1 MAGNFENRTIYVETD
16 YNNIILVDPNKLSVP
31 ITKDNPNGFIDRL
44 VDHEDLVMY
53 ANLETKIIPRTK
65 LADGVSFDVINTTI
79 ASFSNGDENN
89 DLNFLKP
96 KNKVAFDSSWT
107 DEFTGKDTRNFAG
120 ANQKVEYSVT
130 QNGKPQIRSRID
142 NYEDTQTLGIKNITI
157 KISPAGTPQVDIKMT
172 DVGGRTLFQQGDQSL
187 YSVFFNLPYPAFYLT
202 LKGYYGKA
210 ARFQLVLVK
219 FNASFD
225 PQKGN
230 FDISLSLTGRL
241 NALLFDTTLGNMRH
255 STKMYPR
262 TFTVTK
268 KETSG
273 GSTKAE
279 IITTVGLQVLKEVY
293 SEYNAKDLIGDDLWL
308 VVKDDPMTIER
319 LEAKLVNYKQ
329 NQNNLLKTGEFTLI
343 NDVADYRDNIQNMND
358 VIYKTTLNKYLD
370 LSKVFVFD
378 SGGSGGQQVLHI
390 PFKNFISKS
399 DRSLIIS
406 KLDETIQE
414 ILEGKLKPNMAFG
427 QNPDKNKTIVKD
439 VDDKMVDLGGS
450 INIADWNTNKLKKIF
465 YKEINNF
472 KDILKD
478 SDNNKIWIPTY
489 LARFG
494 KVPNTSELD
503 GFKKTES
510 AIGAALGTEL
520 DPSTG
525 NIIDVPVYF
534 FVYGEKTKIGS
545 NDIFKGSYLDIIN
558 NANTELKNKETVI
571 ENVLADILTKWT
583 TTSQDGLGF
592 TPTIRN
598 IFGILMAN
606 AETYYRM
613 MDDVHDRAWEKRF
626 NSERLRVIFENKRK
640 QNVEP
645 YEESP
650 NNLSNTNF
658 IYPWPQYYV
667 KETQKDNREL
677 YVIKYIGETDK
688 DDFEKGLNYD
698 TWPEVDFTEE
708 YLSRSVQKENEIIG
722 PQNYTNSGTI
732 TKFISPNALEFS
744 FNNSPFEEL
753 ASASFLYE
761 LWERSYLNSHYTNLN
776 RNGVTSYSID
786 QSYGEF
792 EGENAKL
799 AAEGDLL
806 LPDLLKNNVNS
817 YEDLLREMNKSS
829 RSKWSSF
836 EQDIYVSDYIN
847 KYFQKTNQ
855 LLSIDTLTTTTKT
868 IDYGNSLSE
877 NIDKFLQDT
886 KTNDT
891 TFFTVF
897 PFNDFN
903 WLKTNLANGNTLG
916 SIRDSNQTT
925 KTLKYDKLKKI
936 IGSFSNVTNGENKLF
951 VSSTFLQ
958 PTSNGVLVDPTTST
972 VPATTRV
979 TLKQLYINKT
989 DKNIQST
996 ETIYNIGSSYSGA
1009 LGTSIQTTSIFNT
1022 PYFVN
1027 AFIEGEKLKKSG
1039 IPNAYVGLGYLYLN
1053 SLPLITLKEKIK
1065 NINNNITTDLD
1076 YLFATLTKF
1085 SAIHQVPYA
1094 WVLKYGSIWHR
1105 YKKYIETGN
1114 DILNNIW
1121 VDFDYEKNYDPEFSN
1136 ITKQYQINNINDQQ
1150 IVVKLQTS
1158 TNVTVPNT
1166 YTLDQINLGFY
1177 PNSINSVY
1185 YFFTNQNVF
1194 SSFASNDVESGVIDK
1209 KIKVGVNIDS
1219 SFKLPLSGDPNNLD
1233 RTINVNNLY
1242 AFIDSENNTDFP
1254 AGFNGYLVL
1263 PSTGGI
1269 QINQTEFEC
1278 IDDQDKLK
1286 EEILNNQSMYNGSV
1300 KMLWGAPH
1308 YGYFKNTFQRPRFD
1322 EYLKIIKP
1330 NVSEQSCFD
1339 LANTNATYSKIDEV
1353 ISVLPTEILDIFENK
1368 FLDFCNNEIT
1378 TSSLTLEGENL
1389 TNNGVVGNLEQKSLL
1404 KQMFSLFSVS
1414 NTVDVSDEQSAG
1426 LNIATTQLSSLN
1438 GKIKDF
1444 LSFDCIIKLANP
1456 TNFNRKLFDS
1466 FSNSNDFKPKNPLT
1480 FTTYTKNLPPDLNF
1494 QQIQIL
1500 RNSDADY
1507 NDAWVELLKRVGNS
1521 EISEISL
1528 SNSASTIYSFFKDN
1542 KIEFNKNNVENL
1554 YQIIKIYAT
1563 KKKDQPNYTP
1573 NIFKL
1578 EIEQQLQ
1585 SAKILQKSMLN
1596 RTLQY
1601 LTKNLPS
1608 SKASN
1613 IPRSTYTGNILKL
1626 NQYSAF
1632 KTFNDKWIAGSDF
1645 KGKTYFEDFL
1655 FQDRANVDIGNDL
1668 TIDTDEVERFLKN
1681 QDNKTL
1687 MDLLSTIISDNQCIF
1702 FALPSYINFY
1712 GIHSAIRDQK
1722 AIPEDIPN
1730 SLFGTFLNVDYID
1743 SRPRFLITYVGKPSE
1758 NLSTNDASF
1767 VRFGDDAFDIRS
1779 VNNPLSVPTGNV
1791 DLYKSNRVVGFN
1803 VDFGILHQNIFSDIE
1818 LDMSE
1823 KKNTA
1828 ESFKIYEML
1837 GATAAGDTVAQQT
1850 VSLYNIYRTRSYTC
1864 KVKSMGNA
1872 LIQPTMYFNLRYVP
1886 LFYGPYWITEVTHNI
1901 SPNDF
1906 KTDFTGIR
1914 MPLYSLPTPDSFSIS
1929 INKKFKENW
1938 KKETYKKRNP
1948 GDVFSTTAYT
1958 DLNVSSLNANIT
1970 NDCLSVVETKYKFMP
1985 FVGVSATTIS
1995 VNDLAIEIS
2004 AKTDSYT
2011 PTITTGKTIFASY
2024 LFALAQSA
2032 IPADFIR
2039 PPDTSVKVTCQN
2051 HNLFDINVLSAWTGN
2066 LNIYITGNSLNCK
2079 TIKGRNTPIVAFK
2092 DYSDPINFMLSRY
2105 NNQINLIKEL
2115 YQKNT
2120 EAYILS
2126 DPIISG
2132 YAITTTT
2139 KKQCRL
2145 ANVLFQLK
2153 VYSWDRS
2160 ALYTNGSV
2168 VGIAPAM
2175 TANEVFDNF
2184 KTSFRSNGIND
2195 SSYRAFFEIFLRS
2208 VKKFNSENEV

>member
-16 YNNIILVDPNKLSVP
+16 YNNIILVDPNKLAVP

-65 LADGVSFDVINTTI
+65 LADGVTFDVINTTI

-120 ANQKVEYSVT
+120 ANQKVEYSVK

-172 DVGGRTLFQQGDQSL
+172 DVGGRTLFQQGDHSL

-210 ARFQLVLVK
+210 ARFQLVLIS

-230 FDISLSLTGRL
+230 FDISLKLTGRL

-268 KETSG
+268 KDTSG
-273 GSTKAE
+273 SSTKQD
-279 IITTVGLQVLKEVY
+279 ITTTLGVQVLKEVY
-293 SEYNAKDLIGDDLWL
+293 SEYHAKKLIQDELWD

-319 LEAKLVNYKQ
+319 LEAKLINYKQ
-329 NQNNLLKTGEFTLI
+329 NQNNKLQKAEFTLI
-343 NDVADYRDNIQNMND
+343 NDIADYRDNIKNMDD

-370 LSKVFVFD
+370 LSKVFVFN
-378 SGGSGGQQVLHI
+378 SGSGEGLVHI
-390 PFKNFISKS
+390 PFKNFISKD
-399 DRSLIIS
+399 DRQLIIS
-406 KLDETIQE
+406 KLDATILP
-414 ILEGKLKPNMAFG
+414 ILEE
-427 QNPDKNKTIVKD
+427 
-439 VDDKMVDLGGS
+439 
-450 INIADWNTNKLKKIF
+450 KLKKNEAFGENAFLKLDKINFTDKVTNKTYSVGGPINITDWNAKKLKELF
-465 YKEINNF
+465 YKKVDNF
-472 KDILKD
+472 KAILSD
-478 SDNNKIWIPTY
+478 SDDTKIWIPTY
-489 LARFG
+489 FARFG
-494 KVPNTSELD
+494 KNVSTGDPDLEA
-503 GFKKTES
+503 FKTTEQ
-510 AIGAALGTEL
+510 AIGNALGSEI

-545 NDIFKGSYLDIIN
+545 GDIVKGTYLDVIN

-571 ENVLADILTKWT
+571 ETALAEVLTNWT
-583 TTSQDGLGF
+583 TKTQEGLGF
-592 TPTIRN
+592 TPTIRS

-677 YVIKYIGETDK
+677 FVIKYIGETDK

-708 YLSRSVQKENEIIG
+708 YLARSIQKESEVIG

-744 FNNSPFEEL
+744 FNNNPFEEL
-753 ASASFLYE
+753 SAASFLYE

-786 QSYGEF
+786 QLYGEF

-836 EQDIYVSDYIN
+836 EQDFYVSDYIN

-855 LLSIDTLTTTTKT
+855 LLSVDTLNVTTKT
-868 IDYGNSLSE
+868 IDYGNKLSE
-877 NIDKFLQDT
+877 NIDKFLEDT

-903 WLKTNLANGNTLG
+903 WLKSNLANGNSLG

-925 KTLKYDKLKKI
+925 KTLTYETSKKI
-936 IGSFSNVTNGENKLF
+936 IGSFPTAKNGENKLF

-958 PTSNGVLVDPTTST
+958 PTTNGVLVDPTISTSP
-972 VPATTRV
+972 VDTRV

-989 DKNIQST
+989 NKNIYPT
-996 ETIYNIGSSYSGA
+996 ETIYDIGTSYSGA

-1027 AFIEGEKLKKSG
+1027 AFIEGESLKKSN
-1039 IPNAYVGLGYLYLN
+1039 IKNAYVGLGYLFLN
-1053 SLPLITLKEKIK
+1053 SLPLITLREKIK
-1065 NINNNITTDLD
+1065 NIDNNITTDLD
-1076 YLFATLTKF
+1076 YLFATLTKYP
-1085 SAIHQVPYA
+1085 AIHQVPYA

-1121 VDFDYEKNYDPEFSN
+1121 KDFDYKKNYDPELSN
-1136 ITKQYQINNINDQQ
+1136 TTKEYKINNINNQQ
-1150 IVVKLQTS
+1150 IDVKLQTS

-1177 PNSINSVY
+1177 PNVINSVY
-1185 YFFTNQNVF
+1185 YFLTNKNIFNSF
-1194 SSFASNDVESGVIDK
+1194 SSSEVETGIVNK
-1209 KIKVGVNIDS
+1209 NIKVGINIDS

-1242 AFIDSENNTDFP
+1242 AFIDSQNNTDFP
-1254 AGFNGYLVL
+1254 NGFNGYLIL

-1269 QINQTEFEC
+1269 QLNQSEFEC

-1286 EEILNNQSMYNGSV
+1286 EEIIDNQSMYNGSV
-1300 KMLWGAPH
+1300 KMLWGAPN
-1308 YGYFKNTFQRPRFD
+1308 YGYFKNVFQKPKFD
-1322 EYLKIIKP
+1322 EYIKIIKP

-1339 LANTNATYSKIDEV
+1339 LANTNATYSKIDEI
-1353 ISVLPTEILDIFENK
+1353 ISVLPTDILDIFENK
-1368 FLDFCNNEIT
+1368 FLDFCNNDIT
-1378 TSSLTLEGENL
+1378 TSSLTLEGEA
-1389 TNNGVVGNLEQKSLL
+1389 NGSNGTIPNLEQKSLL
-1404 KQMFSLFSVS
+1404 KQIFSLFSVS
-1414 NTVDVSDEQSAG
+1414 NSTDISDEQSAG
-1426 LNIATTQLSSLN
+1426 LNIATNQLSALS

-1444 LSFDCIIKLANP
+1444 ISFDCVIKLANP

-1466 FSNSNDFKPKNPLT
+1466 FSNSNDFKPKNPLSY
-1480 FTTYTKNLPPDLNF
+1480 TTYTKNLPPDLNF

-1528 SNSASTIYSFFKDN
+1528 SNSASTVYDFFKDN
-1542 KIEFNKNNVENL
+1542 KIEFTKNNIENL

-1573 NIFKL
+1573 NLFKL
-1578 EIEQQLQ
+1578 EIEKQLQ
-1585 SAKILQKSMLN
+1585 GAKTLQKSMVN

-1608 SKASN
+1608 SKVSN
-1613 IPRSTYTGNILKL
+1613 ISRTPYTGNVLKL

-1730 SLFGTFLNVDYID
+1730 SLFGTFLNVDYIE

-1779 VNNPLSVPTGNV
+1779 VNNPLSIPGENV

-1872 LIQPTMYFNLRYVP
+1872 LIQPTMYFNLRYIP
-1886 LFYGPYWITEVTHNI
+1886 LFYGPYWITEVSHNI

-1929 INKKFKENW
+1929 VNKKFKENW
-1938 KKETYKKRNP
+1938 KKETYKSRKP
-1948 GDVFSTTAYT
+1948 GDVISTTEYT
-1958 DLNVSSLNANIT
+1958 DLNVSSLNANVS
-1970 NDCLSVVETKYKFMP
+1970 NDCLSVVATRYKNIP
-1985 FVGVSATTIS
+1985 FVAVSATTIS
-1995 VNDLAIEIS
+1995 VNDLANVIS
-2004 AKTDSYT
+2004 AETSN
-2011 PTITTGKTIFASY
+2011 TILASY
-2024 LFALAQSA
+2024 LFALSQS
-2032 IPADFIR
+2032 ILPADLGV
-2039 PPDTSVKVTCQN
+2039 PPSNNGTTITCQN
-2051 HNLFDINVLSAWTGN
+2051 HNLFDITTLSAWSGN
-2066 LNIYITGNSLNCK
+2066 LEIYVTPNSQNCK
-2079 TIKGRNTPIVAFK
+2079 TIKGRNIPIVAFSG
-2092 DYSDPINFMLSRY
+2092 YSDPINFMLSRY
-2105 NNQINLIKEL
+2105 ANQINFIKEL

-2120 EAYILS
+2120 DAYILS
-2126 DPIISG
+2126 DPAISG
-2132 YAITTTT
+2132 YATTPPAI
-2139 KKQCRL
+2139 KQVRL
-2145 ANVLFQLK
+2145 ANTLFQLK
-2153 VYSWDRS
+2153 VYSWDS
-2160 ALYTNGSV
+2160 AKLYLNGNV
-2168 VGIAPAM
+2168 VGIAPSM
-2175 TANEVFDNF
+2175 TANEVFVNYS
-2184 KTSFRSNGIND
+2184 TQFRPALNN
-2195 SSYRAFFEIFLRS
+2195 SSTKAFIEIFIRS
-2208 VKKFNSENEV
+2208 VKKYGSENEV